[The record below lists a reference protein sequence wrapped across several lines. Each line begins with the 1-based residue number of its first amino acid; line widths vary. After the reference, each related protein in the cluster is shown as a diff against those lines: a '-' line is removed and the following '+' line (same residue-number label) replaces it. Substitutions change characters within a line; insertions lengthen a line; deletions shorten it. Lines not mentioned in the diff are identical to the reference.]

1 MPTDPTRVVL
11 LDDYQQV
18 ALDLLDVGTDIEAH
32 ALRTHVEDDDL
43 VAALKGAEVVVA
55 MRERTALPRSVLER
69 LPDLRL
75 LVTTGMGNAAI
86 DVEAATELGVCVS
99 GTGGLVTST
108 SELTWG
114 LVFALLR
121 HIPAEDARLRDGGW
135 QSTVGVGLAGKTM
148 ALVGAGRIGKLVAAA
163 AQAFR
168 MSVIAWSQNLSAE
181 RAAAVGA
188 ELVSKEELFA
198 RADVLSIHLVLSD
211 RTRGVVGESELRAM
225 KPTAFLINTSRG
237 PIVDESAL
245 LRALREQW
253 IAGAGL
259 DVYDHEPLPADHP
272 LRSMPNTVLTPHL
285 GYVTDDTYDIFYREI
300 GEDIAA
306 FVGGQP
312 IRVINP
318 GWDRSS

>member
-1 MPTDPTRVVL
+1 
-11 LDDYQQV
+11 
-18 ALDLLDVGTDIEAH
+18 
-32 ALRTHVEDDDL
+32 
-43 VAALKGAEVVVA
+43 
-55 MRERTALPRSVLER
+55 
-69 LPDLRL
+69 
-75 LVTTGMGNAAI
+75 
-86 DVEAATELGVCVS
+86 
-99 GTGGLVTST
+99 
-108 SELTWG
+108 
-114 LVFALLR
+114 
-121 HIPAEDARLRDGGW
+121 
-135 QSTVGVGLAGKTM
+135 M